1 MENLKSVD
9 WRTPTMVLWVGGII
23 LAISFGVR
31 HTFGIFLQPMS
42 LDNNWGRE
50 VFALSLAVQNIVWGI
65 AQPFAGRIADRRGAG
80 WVIVLGTLVY
90 AAGLYLMSS
99 AQTSMAL
106 IWSAGILIGIGLAG
120 TTAPVVFGV
129 ISRSVPV
136 EKRSMALG
144 LSMSIGSFG
153 QFAMLPATMQL
164 INSFNW
170 STTLYILT
178 AITVIMIPLA
188 FFMMEKPQPKDDP
201 NALKPLAL
209 AEILKQAMGHHGFRL
224 LTIGFF
230 VCGFHI
236 AFLATHLPAY
246 LSDQG
251 LNPSVGTNVLALIGL
266 FNIAGSY
273 YFGLWGGKFPKPHL
287 LSLIYTGRALAIAA
301 FVFLPISAVS
311 AYIFAAVI
319 GVLWLSTVPL
329 TNGIVGS
336 IFGVKNMSMLGGIV
350 FFSHQIGAFLGVWLG
365 GKLFDLFGSYDIVW
379 TISIVISLMAAAINF
394 PIKESAYQAR
404 PVTA

>member
-1 MENLKSVD
+1 MENLKSID

-164 INSFNW
+164 INYFNW

-201 NALKPLAL
+201 NAPKPLAL

-246 LSDQG
+246 LSDRG

-301 FVFLPISAVS
+301 FIFLPISAVS

-379 TISIVISLMAAAINF
+379 AISIVISLMAAVINF

-404 PVTA
+404 PVSA

>member
-1 MENLKSVD
+1 
-9 WRTPTMVLWVGGII
+9 MVLWVGGII

-99 AQTSMAL
+99 AQTSIAL

-164 INSFNW
+164 INYFNW

-188 FFMMEKPQPKDDP
+188 FTAIPVLISSQTSHD
-201 NALKPLAL
+201 
-209 AEILKQAMGHHGFRL
+209 
-224 LTIGFF
+224 
-230 VCGFHI
+230 
-236 AFLATHLPAY
+236 AT
-246 LSDQG
+246 
-251 LNPSVGTNVLALIGL
+251 
-266 FNIAGSY
+266 
-273 YFGLWGGKFPKPHL
+273 
-287 LSLIYTGRALAIAA
+287 
-301 FVFLPISAVS
+301 
-311 AYIFAAVI
+311 
-319 GVLWLSTVPL
+319 
-329 TNGIVGS
+329 
-336 IFGVKNMSMLGGIV
+336 
-350 FFSHQIGAFLGVWLG
+350 
-365 GKLFDLFGSYDIVW
+365 
-379 TISIVISLMAAAINF
+379 
-394 PIKESAYQAR
+394 
-404 PVTA
+404 

>member
-1 MENLKSVD
+1 MENLKSID

-99 AQTSMAL
+99 AQTSIAL

-164 INSFNW
+164 INYFNW

-201 NALKPLAL
+201 NSPKPLAL

-301 FVFLPISAVS
+301 FIFLPISAVS

-379 TISIVISLMAAAINF
+379 AISIVISLMAAVINF

-404 PVTA
+404 PVSA

>member
-1 MENLKSVD
+1 
-9 WRTPTMVLWVGGII
+9 MVLWVGGII

-80 WVIVLGTLVY
+80 WVIVLGTLIY

-164 INSFNW
+164 INYFNW
-170 STTLYILT
+170 GTTLYILT

-201 NALKPLAL
+201 NAPKPLAL
-209 AEILKQAMGHHGFRL
+209 AEVLKQAMGHHGFRL

-301 FVFLPISAVS
+301 FVFLPISVLS

>member
-1 MENLKSVD
+1 MEKLKSID

-99 AQTSMAL
+99 AQTSIAL

-164 INSFNW
+164 INYFNW

-201 NALKPLAL
+201 NSPKPLAL
-209 AEILKQAMGHHGFRL
+209 AEILKQAMGHQGFRL

-301 FVFLPISAVS
+301 FIFLPISAVS

-379 TISIVISLMAAAINF
+379 AISIVISLMAAVINF

-404 PVTA
+404 PVSA

>member
-1 MENLKSVD
+1 MENLKSID

-99 AQTSMAL
+99 AQTSIAL

-164 INSFNW
+164 INYFNW

-201 NALKPLAL
+201 NSPKPLAL
-209 AEILKQAMGHHGFRL
+209 AEILKQAMGHQGFRL

-301 FVFLPISAVS
+301 FIFLPISAVS

-379 TISIVISLMAAAINF
+379 AISIVISLMAAVINF

-404 PVTA
+404 PVSA

>member
-1 MENLKSVD
+1 
-9 WRTPTMVLWVGGII
+9 MVLWVGGII

-90 AAGLYLMSS
+90 AAGLYLRSS
-99 AQTSMAL
+99 AQTSIAL

-164 INSFNW
+164 INYFNW

-201 NALKPLAL
+201 NAPKPLAL

-301 FVFLPISAVS
+301 FIFLPISAVS

-379 TISIVISLMAAAINF
+379 AISIVISLMAAVINF

-404 PVTA
+404 PVSA

>member
-1 MENLKSVD
+1 MENLKSID

-164 INSFNW
+164 INYFNW

-201 NALKPLAL
+201 NAPKPLAL

-246 LSDQG
+246 LSDRG

-301 FVFLPISAVS
+301 FIFLPISAVS

-379 TISIVISLMAAAINF
+379 AISIVISLMATVINF

-404 PVTA
+404 PVSA

>member
-80 WVIVLGTLVY
+80 WVIVLGTLIY

-164 INSFNW
+164 INYFNW
-170 STTLYILT
+170 GTTLYILT

-201 NALKPLAL
+201 NAPKPLAL
-209 AEILKQAMGHHGFRL
+209 AEVLKQAMGHHGFRL

-301 FVFLPISAVS
+301 FVFLPISVLS

-404 PVTA
+404 PVTV

>member
-99 AQTSMAL
+99 AQTSIAL

-164 INSFNW
+164 INYFNW

-201 NALKPLAL
+201 NSPKPLAL

>member
-1 MENLKSVD
+1 MENLKSID

-99 AQTSMAL
+99 AQTSIAL

-164 INSFNW
+164 INYFNW

-188 FFMMEKPQPKDDP
+188 FFMMEKTQPKDDP
-201 NALKPLAL
+201 NSPKPLAL
-209 AEILKQAMGHHGFRL
+209 AEILKQAMGHQGFRL

-301 FVFLPISAVS
+301 FIFLPISAVG

-379 TISIVISLMAAAINF
+379 AISIVISLMAAVINF

-404 PVTA
+404 PVSA

>member
-1 MENLKSVD
+1 
-9 WRTPTMVLWVGGII
+9 MVLWVGGII

-42 LDNNWGRE
+42 IDNTWGRE
-50 VFALSLAVQNIVWGI
+50 VFALSLAVHNIVWGI
-65 AQPFAGRIADRRGAG
+65 AQPFAGRLADRRGAG

-201 NALKPLAL
+201 NAPKPLAL

>member
-50 VFALSLAVQNIVWGI
+50 VFALSLAVQNIIWGI

-201 NALKPLAL
+201 NAPKSLAL

>member
-1 MENLKSVD
+1 MENLKSID

-99 AQTSMAL
+99 AQTSIAL

-164 INSFNW
+164 INYFNW

-201 NALKPLAL
+201 NSPKPLAL
-209 AEILKQAMGHHGFRL
+209 AEILKQAMGHQGFRL

-379 TISIVISLMAAAINF
+379 AISIVISLMAAVINF

-404 PVTA
+404 PVSA

>member
-201 NALKPLAL
+201 NAPKPLAL

>member
-42 LDNNWGRE
+42 IDNNWGRE

-201 NALKPLAL
+201 NAPKPLAL

>member
-1 MENLKSVD
+1 MENLKSID

-99 AQTSMAL
+99 AQTSIAL

-144 LSMSIGSFG
+144 LSMS
-153 QFAMLPATMQL
+153 
-164 INSFNW
+164 
-170 STTLYILT
+170 
-178 AITVIMIPLA
+178 
-188 FFMMEKPQPKDDP
+188 
-201 NALKPLAL
+201 
-209 AEILKQAMGHHGFRL
+209 
-224 LTIGFF
+224 
-230 VCGFHI
+230 
-236 AFLATHLPAY
+236 
-246 LSDQG
+246 
-251 LNPSVGTNVLALIGL
+251 
-266 FNIAGSY
+266 
-273 YFGLWGGKFPKPHL
+273 
-287 LSLIYTGRALAIAA
+287 
-301 FVFLPISAVS
+301 
-311 AYIFAAVI
+311 
-319 GVLWLSTVPL
+319 
-329 TNGIVGS
+329 NG
-336 IFGVKNMSMLGGIV
+336 
-350 FFSHQIGAFLGVWLG
+350 
-365 GKLFDLFGSYDIVW
+365 
-379 TISIVISLMAAAINF
+379 
-394 PIKESAYQAR
+394 
-404 PVTA
+404 

>member
-1 MENLKSVD
+1 MENLKSID

-99 AQTSMAL
+99 AQTSIAL

-164 INSFNW
+164 INYFNW

-201 NALKPLAL
+201 NSPKPLAL

-301 FVFLPISAVS
+301 FIFLPISAVS

-350 FFSHQIGAFLGVWLG
+350 FFSH
-365 GKLFDLFGSYDIVW
+365 
-379 TISIVISLMAAAINF
+379 
-394 PIKESAYQAR
+394 
-404 PVTA
+404 

>member
-1 MENLKSVD
+1 MEKLKSID
-9 WRTPTMVLWVGGII
+9 WRTPTMVIWVGGII

-99 AQTSMAL
+99 AQTSIAL

-164 INSFNW
+164 INYFNW

-201 NALKPLAL
+201 NSPKPLAL

-301 FVFLPISAVS
+301 FIFLPISAVS

-379 TISIVISLMAAAINF
+379 AISIVISLMAAVINF

-404 PVTA
+404 PVSA